1 MSEPIMALL
10 DDDLQA
16 LPSFEACLDRAHG
29 LARALGFQVLVYDYA
44 PVPRGLDGEL
54 ITPAV
59 FEQRAAPLDM
69 RRLWCERG
77 YYQRDPVQA
86 HALRSVAPFAWS
98 YRAPSAGG
106 RCLYLGEA
114 HPPLT
119 RYLCESGLDT
129 GLTVPLH
136 LPGGGLATFT
146 GIRTSGTGDAL
157 AARQRLAGFVL
168 LAQVFQARAQ
178 ELLPVR
184 AGHGGPVRLTRRE
197 RECLQY
203 SAKGLTAKSIAVA
216 MNRSVATVNLHLNS
230 AARKLGARNRV
241 EAVVHGLHYRL
252 IEP

>member
-1 MSEPIMALL
+1 MSGPMAFL
-10 DDDLQA
+10 DDDLQGM
-16 LPSFEACLDRAHG
+16 PTFDACLDRAHG
-29 LARALGFQVLVYDYA
+29 VARALGFHMLIYDYA
-44 PVPRGLDGEL
+44 PVPRGLGGEL

-59 FEQRAAPLDM
+59 FEQRAAPADM
-69 RRLWCERG
+69 RQLWCERG

-86 HALRSVAPFAWS
+86 HAVHSVVPFAWS
-98 YRAPSAGG
+98 YRARGADG
-106 RCLYLGEA
+106 RCLYLGEV

-119 RYLCESGLDT
+119 RYLCERGLDA

-146 GIRTSGTGDAL
+146 GIRAVDGACDGVTTW
-157 AARQRLAGFVL
+157 QRLARFVL
-168 LAQVFQARAQ
+168 LAQAFQAQ
-178 ELLPVR
+178 TQDLLPVR
-184 AGHGGPVRLTRRE
+184 AGHAGPMRLTRRE
-197 RECLQY
+197 RECLQH
-203 SAKGLTAKSIAVA
+203 SAKGLTAKSIAMA

>member
-1 MSEPIMALL
+1 MSEPMAFQ
-10 DDDLQA
+10 DDDLQGM
-16 LPSFEACLDRAHG
+16 PTFDACLDRAYA
-29 LARALGFQVLVYDYA
+29 LARALGFRALIYDYA

-54 ITPAV
+54 VTPAV
-59 FEQRAAPLDM
+59 FEQRAAPADM

-77 YYQRDPVQA
+77 YYQHDPVQMQA
-86 HALRSVAPFAWS
+86 MRSVAPFAWS
-98 YRAPSAGG
+98 YRRPGPGG
-106 RCLYLGEA
+106 RGLYLGEV

-119 RYLCESGLDT
+119 RYLCERGLEA

-146 GIRTSGTGDAL
+146 GIQAVPADGGDA
-157 AARQRLAGFVL
+157 ADARQRLAGFVL
-168 LAQVFQARAQ
+168 LAQAFQARAQ
-178 ELLPVR
+178 ELLP
-184 AGHGGPVRLTRRE
+184 AQAGPVRLTRRE
-197 RECLQY
+197 RECLQH
-203 SAKGLTAKSIAVA
+203 SAKGLTAKHIALA